1 MATHENTLPPDFI
14 VHDENDSVGVV
25 VVEDAGQGKTL
36 NGWVMATNGTISVKS
51 LEGIPL
57 GHKIAL
63 RDIRAGE
70 QVIKYGHSIGRTT
83 TLVKKGSH
91 VHVQNTKTEQW

>member
-1 MATHENTLPPDFI
+1 M
-14 VHDENDSVGVV
+14 HDENDSVGVV
-25 VVEDAGQGKTL
+25 VVEDAHQGKTL
-36 NGWVMATNGTISVKS
+36 SGWVMATNGTISVKS

-70 QVIKYGHSIGRTT
+70 QVMKYGHSIGRTT
-83 TLVKKGSH
+83 ALVKKGAH